1 MDNEIHG
8 EDNMKIR
15 IIVNPDL
22 TENEVTI
29 QCNKVDTQIAKI
41 QSAIS
46 AICASNEQLV
56 FYKGDTEYYLSLDKI
71 LFFETSDNQ
80 LFAHT
85 KKEMYQT
92 KYRLYELET
101 LLPDNFLR
109 VSKSTILN
117 VNHIFSITR
126 NLTASSEVQFEGTH
140 KMVYV
145 SRNYYKQLKVKLEEK
160 RSLR

>member
-8 EDNMKIR
+8 EDDMKIR

-29 QCNKVDTQIAKI
+29 QCNKVDSEIAKI
-41 QSAIS
+41 QNAIS
-46 AICASNEQLV
+46 TISASNEQFV

-71 LFFETSDNQ
+71 LFFETGDNQ
-80 LFAHT
+80 IFAHT
-85 KKEMYQT
+85 RKDVYQT
-92 KYRLYELET
+92 KYRLYELEA

-140 KMVYV
+140 KLVYV
-145 SRNYYKQLKVKLEEK
+145 SRNYYKQLKNKLEEK

>member
-1 MDNEIHG
+1 MDNETCG

-29 QCNKVDTQIAKI
+29 QCNKVDSEIVKI
-41 QSAIS
+41 QNAIS
-46 AICASNEQLV
+46 AISTSNEQLV
-56 FYKGDTEYYLSLDKI
+56 FYKGDTEYYLPLDKI
-71 LFFETSDNQ
+71 LFFETDDNQ

-85 KKEMYQT
+85 KKDMYQT
-92 KYRLYELET
+92 RYRLYELET

-117 VNHIFSITR
+117 TNHIFSITR

-140 KMVYV
+140 KSVYV